1 MSDLTSLFEAIGDLA
16 NTLFEAGEKITFSQ
30 ANLRLGKPRKSSR
43 PLAGDMSRSFDYF
56 TAKGDHST
64 AHKIA
69 DVFTNKNGDAAWLSK
84 YGWKK
89 SKK

>member
-1 MSDLTSLFEAIGDLA
+1 MSDSTSLFKAIGELA
-16 NTLFEAGEKITFSQ
+16 KILFEAGEKLTFSQ
-30 ANLRLGKPRKSSR
+30 ANSRLGNPRKSSR
-43 PLAGDMSRSFDYF
+43 ALAGDMSRSFDYF